1 MTEDRGNRI
10 RCIIAGGGTGGHL
23 FPGIAIA
30 RELKAKYENAAV
42 LFVVGRKR
50 MESEILRRY
59 GFSVVFIDVEGM
71 KGRGWKKGLAV
82 LSMLPRSLFQSMGII
97 RDFKPSFV
105 IGVGGYSAGPFC
117 LAARLLGV
125 PTAIHEQNS
134 YPGLT
139 NRLLARVV
147 DHIFI
152 SFAES
157 APHFRKRECILTGN
171 PVRRELLSPPKG
183 SSPEKDPFTVLV
195 VGGSQGARAINKAF
209 VKTCGILQKAGKKIN
224 FIHQT
229 GSQDHR
235 RVLDDYRAA
244 GFEVNALETRV
255 RPFIEDMA
263 SAYHRADMVVSRAGA
278 TTLFELAAL
287 GKPSIL
293 IPFPYAANGHQET
306 NARSLARSGGA
317 EMILQE
323 DLTAEKLA
331 NTLSTYMDHPQTLQE
346 MGEAAHTFGR
356 PDADRIIVEQII
368 KLAGGAKNEAIRQGK
383 TYPFCGD
390 RRHRHE
396 RSGRAAH

>member
-1 MTEDRGNRI
+1 MKDEEGGAKREAGVGDNVFI
-10 RCIIAGGGTGGHL
+10 LQPSSFSLIIAGGGTGGHL

-30 RELKAKYENAAV
+30 RELEKRCTGATV

-59 GFSVVFIDVEGM
+59 GFQVVFIDVEGM

-82 LSMLPRSLFQSMGII
+82 LSMLPRSLFQSMWII

-105 IGVGGYSAGPFC
+105 MGVGGYSAGPFC

-147 DHIFI
+147 DRIFI

-157 APHFRKRECILTGN
+157 APYFKKSILTGN
-171 PVRRELLSPPKG
+171 PVRLELFTPPQD
-183 SSPEKDPFTVLV
+183 SLPPNNHFTILV
-195 VGGSQGARAINKAF
+195 VGGSQGARAINEAF
-209 VKTCGILQKAGKKIN
+209 VKAYGILKKSGKK
-224 FIHQT
+224 FTFLHQT
-229 GSQDHR
+229 GEYDHK
-235 RVLDDYRAA
+235 RVLEDYRDE
-244 GFEVNALETRV
+244 GLEPRELEANV
-255 RPFIEDMA
+255 FPFIKDMG

-293 IPFPYAANGHQET
+293 IPYPHATNGHQET
-306 NARSLARSGGA
+306 NARALARSGGA
-317 EMILQE
+317 EVMIQK
-323 DLTAEKLA
+323 DLTPERLA
-331 NTLSTYMDHPQTLQE
+331 NTLSTYMDHPQQLIK
-346 MGEAAHTFGR
+346 MGEAARTFSR
-356 PDADRIIVEQII
+356 PNADRIIVDQIL
-368 KLAGGAKNEAIRQGK
+368 KLTGQVE
-383 TYPFCGD
+383 T
-390 RRHRHE
+390 
-396 RSGRAAH
+396 